1 MLSKY
6 KLRQQV
12 VALITAAAVFL
23 CMMPLSDIPAQAE
36 DSLETVTP
44 TETHP
49 EGITIDLFDY
59 WLNGEDE
66 RDDLNANEYSEE
78 IHGGTYDVLGIN
90 NNHTLKFGLNI
101 PNGNYNQ
108 INQWTHSAMPRTGI
122 VQNRLDD
129 NGYPTL
135 AVTDN
140 DNGESLAY
148 LFNEEAVAGKS
159 SYMNV
164 GGLLQQNEAG
174 YYYYNS
180 KQNFAAFDED
190 TNSFILYD
198 KPGVKKDTN
207 SSPGQFFPFNTANQ
221 VFINDEDTIDSQ
233 DQVLNHYFGV
243 HMKTR
248 FQQPKNGVSPADGA
262 TPVTF
267 SFSGDDDVWIFIDG
281 VLVADLGGIHDA
293 LSVEINFES
302 GAITIYKDSDNDNQ
316 YDEGEDVYN
325 SSTIKQEMNKAGIN
339 VGFKDGTNTFADETY
354 HTLDFFYLE
363 RGNVDSNMNMQ
374 FNLTIPPESTLTKV
388 DQDGKA
394 IENATFELYEANG
407 NYEKT
412 SKTPIATG
420 TTDNEGTFTFTDED
434 GMKIFLGDLTGDY
447 YILEETS
454 VPSGY
459 RSYDQIWLRKVKLK
473 ENKYVLLSSN
483 QWDSGAYAMPTVR
496 TIATTTIKDDG
507 RYVEGSSN
515 EEYKI
520 IDKTGSTETQV
531 GLVFAVAMTKDGNAI
546 YGDPIKGWTISEEQG
561 VASVREAIGKKGVYV
576 FGFDSANRYAV
587 DIENIP
593 GDIQSYQW
601 VNNNNYE
608 YTIGYY
614 YAEVGSIKEIVDTT
628 EIKKIESNEF
638 TRDFAVKLYAANIQN
653 RLIVQK
659 IDKDNDKKA
668 LAGATYSLYD
678 KTQVTD
684 KNNDGKLTDDEL
696 SNIDSVKECTTE
708 ASFEIS
714 KGHSIDG
721 AAAMTGIP
729 EGAYY
734 LVETDAPE
742 GYDLDATAIEVIVD
756 NQGVH
761 VNAGAED
768 DAVSVQLGVGKL
780 VKSMAQFAVDD
791 GIDASLHDITATLQ
805 TTDNY
810 TFTNGGEW
818 TDTKPEQTMELS
830 YSAKDTILE
839 YGPAETGGKVSLS
852 YDSGWGRLNIQQ
864 DAFEESLP
872 NGSPKTE
879 ITQSL
884 NNLYSTTTIVKV
896 KNKSSTPTEPTS
908 SVTLSGEDHLSIEKV
923 VEGDAWPDN
932 AEFSFTIEADGG
944 LAPMPSPTTIT
955 IGKPATGNT
964 ATAHFGN
971 IIYTQA
977 GTYKY
982 IIKEVPGNIK
992 GMTYDTKKVS
1002 LTVTVTKNGDGS
1014 LTAAAAFD
1022 KDATFTNTY
1031 DEPETDEPDSPG
1043 TTPSI
1048 PDGDDTPDL
1057 NTVDHYSY
1065 IVGYPEDYRTG
1076 EPTDDEER
1084 WPVKPQGN
1092 ITRAEVATIFYRLL
1106 TDEARSEN
1114 WTQDNTFTDVD
1125 KDDWFNTPVSTL
1137 SAMGIIGGYDDSSFQ
1152 PNAPITRAEFAAIA
1166 VRFFEE
1172 KSVDYDMGSFI
1183 DIDGD
1188 EWYADAIQAAKEYG
1202 IIGGYPD
1209 GSFQPEDII
1218 TRAEACSIVN
1228 RTLKR
1233 IPHKEHLLPDSLM
1246 RVWPDNAD
1254 VDAWYY
1260 EDMQEAT
1267 SSHEYEW
1274 IGHEGEKVEHWTD
1287 DREEIDW
1294 DEVERELEAAHG
1306 LS

>member
-6 KLRQQV
+6 KLKQQV

-23 CMMPLSDIPAQAE
+23 CMMPLSDISAQAE

-44 TETHP
+44 TEKHP

-59 WLNGEDE
+59 WLDGKYE
-66 RDDLNANEYSEE
+66 RDDLNASEYSTEK
-78 IHGGTYDVLGIN
+78 HNGTYDVLGIN
-90 NNHTLKFGLNI
+90 KDHILKFGLNI
-101 PNGNYNQ
+101 SNSNYNQ

-122 VQNRLDD
+122 VQNQSDD

-135 AVTDN
+135 VAEN
-140 DNGESLAY
+140 QSLAY
-148 LFNEEAVAGKS
+148 LFNENDASSEGAEKVEGKS
-159 SYMNV
+159 AYMNV
-164 GGLLQQNEAG
+164 GGLLQQNEEG

-180 KQNFAAFDED
+180 QDNFAAFDP
-190 TNSFILYD
+190 TSNAFTLYNTW
-198 KPGVKKDTN
+198 GVKAAGGSHN
-207 SSPGQFFPFNTANQ
+207 GQFFPFDTAKE
-221 VFINDEDTIDSQ
+221 VFEEGTTTSSINSKNE
-233 DQVLNHYFGV
+233 VLNHYFGV

-248 FQQPKNGVSPADGA
+248 FQQPKDGVSPADGT

-293 LSVEINFES
+293 LSVEINFAT
-302 GAITIYKDSDNDNQ
+302 GAIKVTGYNNN
-316 YDEGEDVYN
+316 GDVTYN
-325 SSTIKQEMNKAGIN
+325 STSTIKEEMKDY
-339 VGFKDGTNTFADETY
+339 VDLSEFKENTFADETY

-388 DQDGKA
+388 DQDGKP
-394 IENATFELYEANG
+394 IEGATFELYEADSK
-407 NYEKT
+407 YEKK
-412 SKTPIATG
+412 SETPIATG
-420 TTDNEGTFTFTDED
+420 TTDDEGTFTFTDAD
-434 GMKIFLGDLTGDY
+434 GMKIFLGDLTKDY

-454 VPSGY
+454 APSGY
-459 RSYDQIWLRKVKLK
+459 RSYDEIWLRKEELGTTG
-473 ENKYVLLSSN
+473 KYVLLSSN

-496 TIATTTIKDDG
+496 TIATTTIEDESRSVVGANNQD
-507 RYVEGSSN
+507 YS
-515 EEYKI
+515 I
-520 IDKTGSTETQV
+520 IDENGNRV

-546 YGDPIKGWTISEEQG
+546 YGDPINGWKTSQNTGEDG
-561 VASVREAIGKKGVYV
+561 VLEAIKAGEVYL

-601 VNNNNYE
+601 VNGE
-608 YTIGYY
+608 GAKYTIGYY
-614 YAEVGSIKEIVDTT
+614 YANVGSIDEIDADTT
-628 EIKKIESNEF
+628 ITRIDSNEF

-659 IDKDNDKKA
+659 TDEKGNG
-668 LAGATYSLYD
+668 LEGATFELYNKKD
-678 KTQVTD
+678 VND
-684 KNNDGKLTDDEL
+684 ANNDGKLTDGEL
-696 SNIDSVKECTTE
+696 SNIDSVKECKTG

-714 KGHSIDG
+714 EGHPIQG

-742 GYDLDATAIEVIVD
+742 GYQLDAAPIEVIVD

-761 VNAGAED
+761 VDAGTED

-805 TTDNY
+805 TTEKY
-810 TFTNGGEW
+810 PLENGGIW
-818 TDTKPEQTMELS
+818 QNANPNKSMALS
-830 YSAKDTILE
+830 YSADATILE
-839 YGPAETGGKVSLS
+839 YGPAETGGSVSLN
-852 YDSGWGRLNIQQ
+852 YDSDWGRLNIQQ
-864 DAFEESLP
+864 TAPKQGATLP
-872 NGSPKTE
+872 NGSPVT
-879 ITQSL
+879 ILGAQSL
-884 NNLYSTTTIVKV
+884 NNLYSTTTIVTV
-896 KNKSSTPTEPTS
+896 KN
-908 SVTLSGEDHLSIEKV
+908 
-923 VEGDAWPDN
+923 
-932 AEFSFTIEADGG
+932 
-944 LAPMPSPTTIT
+944 
-955 IGKPATGNT
+955 
-964 ATAHFGN
+964 
-971 IIYTQA
+971 
-977 GTYKY
+977 
-982 IIKEVPGNIK
+982 
-992 GMTYDTKKVS
+992 
-1002 LTVTVTKNGDGS
+1002 
-1014 LTAAAAFD
+1014 
-1022 KDATFTNTY
+1022 
-1031 DEPETDEPDSPG
+1031 EPEDNPNDPD
-1043 TTPSI
+1043 TPPSD
-1048 PDGDDTPDL
+1048 PDDPDTPVTPPSDPDDPDTPDL

-1076 EPTDDEER
+1076 EPTDDEEL

-1106 TDEARSEN
+1106 TDEARAEN
-1114 WTQDNTFTDVD
+1114 WTQDNSFTDVD
-1125 KDDWFNTPVSTL
+1125 KGDWFNTPVSTL
-1137 SAMGIIGGYDDSSFQ
+1137 SAMDIIGGYEDGSFQ

-1172 KSVDYDMGSFI
+1172 KSVDYEMGSFI
-1183 DIDGD
+1183 DIEGD

-1202 IIGGYPD
+1202 IIGGYED
-1209 GSFQPEDII
+1209 GSFQPNDVI

-1233 IPHKEHLLPDSLM
+1233 IPEKEHLLPESLM

-1254 VDAWYY
+1254 VDAWFY

-1274 IGHEGEKVEHWTD
+1274 IVYQNETVENWTG

-1294 DEVERELEAAHG
+1294 DEVERELCALHG
-1306 LS
+1306 VPYEE

>member
-12 VALITAAAVFL
+12 VALITAVAMFL

-44 TETHP
+44 TEKHP

-59 WLNGEDE
+59 WLDGKDKPDNM
-66 RDDLNANEYSEE
+66 NASEY
-78 IHGGTYDVLGIN
+78 GGTYNELGIN
-90 NNHTLKFGLNI
+90 KDHTLKFGLNI
-101 PNGNYNQ
+101 PDNSFDG
-108 INQWTHSAMPRTGI
+108 INQWTRSAMPRTGI

-135 AVTDN
+135 VA
-140 DNGESLAY
+140 GENQSLAY
-148 LFNEEAVAGKS
+148 LFNEEEVDGKRA
-159 SYMNV
+159 YMNV
-164 GGLLQQNEAG
+164 GGLLQQNEEG

-180 KQNFAAFDED
+180 KENFAAFDEV

-207 SSPGQFFPFNTANQ
+207 SSLGQFFPFNTATQ
-221 VFINDEDTIDSQ
+221 VFIDDEDTIDSQ
-233 DQVLNHYFGV
+233 NEKLNHYFGV

-248 FQQPKNGVSPADGA
+248 FQQPKDGVSPADGT

-293 LSVEINFES
+293 LSVEINFKT
-302 GAITIYKDSDNDNQ
+302 GTITIYKDSDNDNQ
-316 YDEGEDVYN
+316 YDEGEYRY
-325 SSTIKQEMNKAGIN
+325 SQSTIMEEMKDAGITE
-339 VGFKDGTNTFADETY
+339 GFDDNTFADETY

-394 IENATFELYEANG
+394 IEGATFKLYEATSK
-407 NYEKT
+407 YEKK
-412 SKTPIATG
+412 SETPIATG
-420 TTDNEGTFTFTDED
+420 TTDGEGTFTFTDAD

-459 RSYDQIWLRKVKLK
+459 RSYDEIWLCK
-473 ENKYVLLSSN
+473 EALGTTGKYVLLSDN

-496 TIATTTIKDDG
+496 TIATTTVDSNGSRSVVGSSD
-507 RYVEGSSN
+507 EGSGN

-531 GLVFAVAMTKDGNAI
+531 GIVFAVAMQGDVTSSGTTLNLEDLHAI
-546 YGDPIKGWTISEEQG
+546 YGDPIKGWKTSQSKGQAG
-561 VASVREAIGKKGVYV
+561 VLEAIEKKGVYV

-593 GDIQSYQW
+593 GDILSYQW
-601 VNNNNYE
+601 VNDKDAK

-614 YAEVGSIKEIVDTT
+614 YANESSVENIDADTT
-628 EIKKIESNEF
+628 ITRIDSNEF

-659 IDKDNDKKA
+659 TDEKGVG
-668 LAGATYSLYD
+668 LEGATFELYNKKDVED
-678 KTQVTD
+678 KI
-684 KNNDGKLTDDEL
+684 KDGKLTSDEL
-696 SNIDSVKECTTE
+696 SDKQYVMQCETE

-714 KGHSIDG
+714 KGHNIQG

-734 LVETDAPE
+734 LVETKAPE
-742 GYDLDATAIEVIVD
+742 RYELDATAIEVIVD

-761 VNAGAED
+761 VNAGTAE

-805 TTDNY
+805 TTNQYPLEDD
-810 TFTNGGEW
+810 GEW
-818 TDTKPEQTMELS
+818 KDAGQTMALS
-830 YSAKDTILE
+830 YSAEDAILE

-864 DAFEESLP
+864 DAFEGSLP
-872 NGSPKTE
+872 NESPKTK

-884 NNLYSTTTIVKV
+884 NNLYSTTTIV
-896 KNKSSTPTEPTS
+896 T
-908 SVTLSGEDHLSIEKV
+908 
-923 VEGDAWPDN
+923 VEN
-932 AEFSFTIEADGG
+932 
-944 LAPMPSPTTIT
+944 
-955 IGKPATGNT
+955 
-964 ATAHFGN
+964 
-971 IIYTQA
+971 
-977 GTYKY
+977 
-982 IIKEVPGNIK
+982 
-992 GMTYDTKKVS
+992 
-1002 LTVTVTKNGDGS
+1002 
-1014 LTAAAAFD
+1014 
-1022 KDATFTNTY
+1022 
-1031 DEPETDEPDSPG
+1031 EPEDNPDDPDTPVTPEPDDPD
-1043 TTPSI
+1043 TPVTPPSD
-1048 PDGDDTPDL
+1048 PDDPDTPDL

-1076 EPTDDEER
+1076 EPTDDEEL

-1106 TDEARSEN
+1106 TDEARAEN
-1114 WTQDNTFTDVD
+1114 WTQDNSFTDVD
-1125 KDDWFNTPVSTL
+1125 KGDWFNTPVSTL
-1137 SAMGIIGGYDDSSFQ
+1137 SAMGIIGGYEDGSFQ

-1172 KSVDYDMGSFI
+1172 KSVDYEMGSFI
-1183 DIDGD
+1183 DIEGD

-1209 GSFQPEDII
+1209 GSFQPNDVI

-1233 IPHKEHLLPDSLM
+1233 IPEKEHLLPESLM

-1254 VDAWYY
+1254 VDAWFY

-1274 IGHEGEKVEHWTD
+1274 IVYQNETVENWTG

-1294 DEVERELEAAHG
+1294 DEVERELCALHG
-1306 LS
+1306 VPYEE

>member
-23 CMMPLSDIPAQAE
+23 CIMPLSDIPAQAALP
-36 DSLETVTP
+36 DTVTP
-44 TETHP
+44 TEPHP

-66 RDDLNANEYSEE
+66 RDDLNASEYSTEE
-78 IHGGTYDVLGIN
+78 HKGTYDVLGIN
-90 NNHTLKFGLNI
+90 KGHTLKFGQNI
-101 PNGNYNQ
+101 PTGNY
-108 INQWTHSAMPRTGI
+108 NQWTHSAKPRTGI
-122 VQNRLDD
+122 VQNQLDD

-135 AVTDN
+135 AVTG
-140 DNGESLAY
+140 NGESLAY
-148 LFNEEAVAGKS
+148 LFNENDIDTGEQVEGKRA
-159 SYMNV
+159 YMNV
-164 GGLLQQNEAG
+164 DGLLQQNEEG

-180 KQNFAAFDED
+180 RDNFASFDKD
-190 TNSFILYD
+190 KNSFILYD

-207 SSPGQFFPFNTANQ
+207 SSPGQFFPFNTANE
-221 VFINDEDTIDSQ
+221 VFTNNGGTITSQ

-248 FQQPKNGVSPADGA
+248 FQQPKDGVSPADGT

-293 LSVEINFES
+293 LSVEINFAT
-302 GAITIYKDSDNDNQ
+302 GAITIYKDSDNDNK
-316 YDEGEDVYN
+316 YDSTKDGQPY
-325 SSTIKQEMNKAGIN
+325 SQSTIKDKMQNYVDLSE
-339 VGFKDGTNTFADETY
+339 FKDGTDTFADETY

-388 DQDGKA
+388 DQDGKP
-394 IENATFELYEANG
+394 IEGATFELYEADSD
-407 NYEKT
+407 YKKKSE
-412 SKTPIATG
+412 TPIATG
-420 TTDNEGTFTFTDED
+420 TTDDEGTFTFTDAD
-434 GMKIFLGDLTGDY
+434 GMKMFLGDLTGNY
-447 YILEETS
+447 YILEETKT
-454 VPSGY
+454 PEGY
-459 RSYDQIWLRKVKLK
+459 RSYDEIWLRKEKLG
-473 ENKYVLLSSN
+473 ETGKYVLLSDN

-496 TIATTTIKDDG
+496 TIATTTVSADG
-507 RYVEGSSN
+507 SRAVEGADSENYS
-515 EEYKI
+515 I
-520 IDKTGSTETQV
+520 IDESGKQV
-531 GLVFAVAMTKDGNAI
+531 GIVFAVAMTTDGHAI
-546 YGDPIKGWTISEEQG
+546 YGDPINGWKTSQNTGEDG
-561 VASVREAIGKKGVYV
+561 VLEAITKKGVYV

-593 GDIQSYQW
+593 GNIQSYQW
-601 VNNNNYE
+601 VNSEDPE
-608 YTIGYY
+608 YTIAYFYVSGTSL
-614 YAEVGSIKEIVDTT
+614 ENITSDNITLID
-628 EIKKIESNEF
+628 SDEF

-659 IDKDNDKKA
+659 TNENGQTLENTTFKLYKQEEVGDKI
-668 LAGATYSLYD
+668 G
-678 KTQVTD
+678 
-684 KNNDGKLTDDEL
+684 DGQLTSDDL
-696 SNIDSVKECTTE
+696 SNINPVATCTTADNKVE
-708 ASFEIS
+708 LNDTFIR
-714 KGHSIDG
+714 G

-742 GYDLDATAIEVIVD
+742 GYQLDAAPIEVIVD
-756 NQGVH
+756 DQGVH
-761 VNAGAED
+761 VDAGTED

-818 TDTKPEQTMELS
+818 TNAGQTMALS
-830 YSAKDTILE
+830 YSAEDAILE
-839 YGPAETGGKVSLS
+839 YGPATTGGSVSLS

-864 DAFEESLP
+864 DAFEGSLP
-872 NGSPKTE
+872 NESPKTK

-884 NNLYSTTTIVKV
+884 NNLYSTTTIVTV
-896 KNKSSTPTEPTS
+896 KN
-908 SVTLSGEDHLSIEKV
+908 
-923 VEGDAWPDN
+923 
-932 AEFSFTIEADGG
+932 
-944 LAPMPSPTTIT
+944 
-955 IGKPATGNT
+955 
-964 ATAHFGN
+964 
-971 IIYTQA
+971 
-977 GTYKY
+977 
-982 IIKEVPGNIK
+982 
-992 GMTYDTKKVS
+992 
-1002 LTVTVTKNGDGS
+1002 
-1014 LTAAAAFD
+1014 
-1022 KDATFTNTY
+1022 
-1031 DEPETDEPDSPG
+1031 EPEDNPNDPDTPVTPEPDDPD
-1043 TTPSI
+1043 TPVTPPSD
-1048 PDGDDTPDL
+1048 PDDPDTPDL

-1076 EPTDDEER
+1076 EPTDDEEL

-1106 TDEARSEN
+1106 TDEARAEN
-1114 WTQDNTFTDVD
+1114 WTQDNGFTDVN
-1125 KDDWFNTPVSTL
+1125 KGDWFNTPVSTL
-1137 SAMGIIGGYDDSSFQ
+1137 SAMGIIGGYEDGSFQ

-1183 DIDGD
+1183 DIQGD

-1209 GSFQPEDII
+1209 GSFQPNDVI

-1233 IPHKEHLLPDSLM
+1233 IPEKEHLLPESLM

-1254 VDAWYY
+1254 VDAWFY

-1274 IGHEGEKVEHWTD
+1274 IVYQDETVENWTG

-1294 DEVERELEAAHG
+1294 DEVERELCALHG
-1306 LS
+1306 VPYEE

>member
-23 CMMPLSDIPAQAE
+23 CMMPLSDISAQAE

-59 WLNGEDE
+59 WLDGKYE
-66 RDDLNANEYSEE
+66 RDDLNASEYSTEK
-78 IHGGTYDVLGIN
+78 HNGTYDVLGIN
-90 NNHTLKFGLNI
+90 KGHILKFGLNI
-101 PNGNYNQ
+101 PNSNYNQ
-108 INQWTHSAMPRTGI
+108 INQWTNSAMPRTGI
-122 VQNRLDD
+122 VQNQSDD

-135 AVTDN
+135 VAEN
-140 DNGESLAY
+140 QSLAY
-148 LFNEEAVAGKS
+148 LFNENDASSEGAEKVEGKS
-159 SYMNV
+159 AYMNV
-164 GGLLQQNEAG
+164 GGLLQQNEEG

-190 TNSFILYD
+190 TNSFILY
-198 KPGVKKDTN
+198 KEPGVKKNAT
-207 SSPGQFFPFNTANQ
+207 SSPGQLFPFNTAEE
-221 VFINDEDTIDSQ
+221 VFLENEDTIDSQ
-233 DQVLNHYFGV
+233 NEKLNHYFGV

-248 FQQPKNGVSPADGA
+248 FQQPKDGVSPADGT

-293 LSVEINFES
+293 LSVEINFKT

-316 YDEGEDVYN
+316 YDEGEYRY
-325 SSTIKQEMNKAGIN
+325 SQSTIMEEMKDAGITE
-339 VGFKDGTNTFADETY
+339 GFDGNTFADETY

-388 DQDGKA
+388 DQDGEA
-394 IENATFELYEANG
+394 IKNATFKLYEATKDETTG
-407 NYEKT
+407 EYTKT
-412 SKTPIATG
+412 DPNTPIATG
-420 TTDNEGTFTFTDED
+420 TTDDQGTFTFTDAD
-434 GMKIFLGDLTGDY
+434 GMKIFLGDLTGNY
-447 YILEETS
+447 YILEETT
-454 VPSGY
+454 VPEGY
-459 RSYDQIWLRKVKLK
+459 RSYDEIWLRKEELGTTG
-473 ENKYVLLSSN
+473 KYVLLSDN

-496 TIATTTIKDDG
+496 TIAKTTVDSN
-507 RYVEGSSN
+507 GSRSVVGTN
-515 EEYKI
+515 NQTCLI
-520 IDKTGSTETQV
+520 IDESGKQV
-531 GLVFAVAMTKDGNAI
+531 GIVFAVAMTTDGHAI
-546 YGDPIKGWTISEEQG
+546 YGDPINGWKTSQNTGEDG
-561 VASVREAIGKKGVYV
+561 VLEAIKAGEVYL

-593 GDIQSYQW
+593 GNIQSYQW
-601 VNNNNYE
+601 VKE
-608 YTIGYY
+608 EGAKYTIGYY
-614 YAEVGSIKEIVDTT
+614 YAAVDSIDKITANTEIKEI
-628 EIKKIESNEF
+628 ESDEF

-659 IDKDNDKKA
+659 TDENDEEKA

-696 SNIDSVKECTTE
+696 SNIKPVDTCTT
-708 ASFEIS
+708 ANDVVKLNDTFIQ
-714 KGHSIDG
+714 G

-729 EGAYY
+729 NGAYY
-734 LVETDAPE
+734 LVETKAPE
-742 GYDLDATAIEVIVD
+742 GYELDATPIEVIVD

-761 VNAGAED
+761 VNAGNAD

-805 TTDNY
+805 TTNQY
-810 TFTNGGEW
+810 PLENGGEW
-818 TDTKPEQTMELS
+818 MNAGQTMALS
-830 YSAKDTILE
+830 YSAEDAILE
-839 YGPAETGGKVSLS
+839 YGPAITGGSVSLS

-864 DAFEESLP
+864 AQNATLP
-872 NGSPKTE
+872 NKSPVTE

-884 NNLYSTTTIVKV
+884 NNLYSTTTIVTV
-896 KNKSSTPTEPTS
+896 KN
-908 SVTLSGEDHLSIEKV
+908 
-923 VEGDAWPDN
+923 
-932 AEFSFTIEADGG
+932 
-944 LAPMPSPTTIT
+944 
-955 IGKPATGNT
+955 
-964 ATAHFGN
+964 
-971 IIYTQA
+971 
-977 GTYKY
+977 
-982 IIKEVPGNIK
+982 
-992 GMTYDTKKVS
+992 
-1002 LTVTVTKNGDGS
+1002 
-1014 LTAAAAFD
+1014 
-1022 KDATFTNTY
+1022 
-1031 DEPETDEPDSPG
+1031 EPEDNPNDPDTPVTPEPDDPD
-1043 TTPSI
+1043 TPVTPPSD
-1048 PDGDDTPDL
+1048 PDDPDTPDL

-1076 EPTDDEER
+1076 EPTDDEEL

-1106 TDEARSEN
+1106 TDEARAEN
-1114 WTQDNTFTDVD
+1114 WTQDNSFTNVD
-1125 KDDWFNTPVSTL
+1125 KGDWFNTPVSTL
-1137 SAMGIIGGYDDSSFQ
+1137 SAMGIIGGYEDGSFQ

-1172 KSVDYDMGSFI
+1172 KSVDYEMGSFI
-1183 DIDGD
+1183 DIEGD

-1202 IIGGYPD
+1202 IIGGYED
-1209 GSFQPEDII
+1209 GSFQPNEVI

-1233 IPHKEHLLPDSLM
+1233 IPEKEHLLPESLM

-1254 VDAWYY
+1254 VDAWFY

-1274 IGHEGEKVEHWTD
+1274 IVYQNETVENWTG

-1294 DEVERELEAAHG
+1294 DEVERELCALHG
-1306 LS
+1306 VPYEE

>member
-6 KLRQQV
+6 KLKQQV
-12 VALITAAAVFL
+12 VALITATAVFL
-23 CMMPLSDIPAQAE
+23 CMMPLSDISVQAE

-44 TETHP
+44 TEKHP

-59 WLNGEDE
+59 WLDGEDQP
-66 RDDLNANEYSEE
+66 DNLNANQYSES
-78 IHGGTYDVLGIN
+78 HGGTYDVLGIN
-90 NNHTLKFGLNI
+90 NNHILKFGLNI
-101 PNGNYNQ
+101 PDTSNDS
-108 INQWTHSAMPRTGI
+108 INKWTNSATPRTGI
-122 VQNRLDD
+122 VQDTLEG
-129 NGYPTL
+129 GYPKL
-135 AVTDN
+135 AETY
-140 DNGESLAY
+140 NGESLAY
-148 LFNEEAVAGKS
+148 LFNENDIDTGEQVEGKRA
-159 SYMNV
+159 YMNV
-164 GGLLQQNEAG
+164 DGLLQQNEEG

-180 KQNFAAFDED
+180 KKNFAAFDED
-190 TNSFILYD
+190 TNSFILY
-198 KPGVKKDTN
+198 KEPGVKKNAT
-207 SSPGQFFPFNTANQ
+207 SSPGQFFPFNTAED
-221 VFINDEDTIDSQ
+221 VFLENEDTIDSQ
-233 DQVLNHYFGV
+233 NEKLNHYFGV

-248 FQQPKNGVSPADGA
+248 FQQPKDGVSPADGT

-293 LSVEINFES
+293 LSVEINFAT
-302 GAITIYKDSDNDNQ
+302 GAITIYKDSDNDNK
-316 YDEGEDVYN
+316 YDTGD
-325 SSTIKQEMNKAGIN
+325 SIIGTPSTIKAKMNASESDS
-339 VGFKDGTNTFADETY
+339 GFDDNTFADETY

-394 IENATFELYEANG
+394 IENATFELYEADSD
-407 NYEKT
+407 YKKKSE
-412 SKTPIATG
+412 TPIATG
-420 TTDNEGTFTFTDED
+420 TTDDEGTFTFTDAD

-459 RSYDQIWLRKVKLK
+459 RSYDEIWLRKEELGTTG
-473 ENKYVLLSSN
+473 KYVLLSSN

-496 TIATTTIKDDG
+496 TIAKTTVDSN
-507 RYVEGSSN
+507 GSRSVVGTN
-515 EEYKI
+515 NQTYLI
-520 IDKTGSTETQV
+520 IDESGKQV
-531 GLVFAVAMTKDGNAI
+531 GIVFAVAMTTDDHAI
-546 YGDPIKGWTISEEQG
+546 YGDPINGWKTSNSTGEAG
-561 VASVREAIGKKGVYV
+561 VLEAIKAGEVYL

-593 GDIQSYQW
+593 GDILSYQW

-628 EIKKIESNEF
+628 EIKKIESNGF

-659 IDKDNDKKA
+659 TDEDGNG
-668 LAGATYSLYD
+668 LEGATFELYKKED
-678 KTQVTD
+678 VGEKI
-684 KNNDGKLTDDEL
+684 NDGKLTSDEL
-696 SNIDSVKECTTE
+696 SDKQYVMQCETE

-714 KGHSIDG
+714 EDNFIQG

-729 EGAYY
+729 NGEYY
-734 LVETDAPE
+734 LVETKAPE
-742 GYDLDATAIEVIVD
+742 GYELDATPIEVIVD
-756 NQGVH
+756 DQGVH
-761 VNAGAED
+761 VDAGTED

-805 TTDNY
+805 TTEKY
-810 TFTNGGEW
+810 PLENGGIW
-818 TDTKPEQTMELS
+818 QNAHPNKSMALS
-830 YSAKDTILE
+830 YSADATILE
-839 YGPAETGGKVSLS
+839 YGPAETGGSVSLS

-864 DAFEESLP
+864 AQNATLP
-872 NGSPKTE
+872 NKSPVTE

-884 NNLYSTTTIVKV
+884 NNLYSTTTIVTV
-896 KNKSSTPTEPTS
+896 KN
-908 SVTLSGEDHLSIEKV
+908 
-923 VEGDAWPDN
+923 
-932 AEFSFTIEADGG
+932 
-944 LAPMPSPTTIT
+944 
-955 IGKPATGNT
+955 
-964 ATAHFGN
+964 
-971 IIYTQA
+971 
-977 GTYKY
+977 
-982 IIKEVPGNIK
+982 
-992 GMTYDTKKVS
+992 
-1002 LTVTVTKNGDGS
+1002 
-1014 LTAAAAFD
+1014 
-1022 KDATFTNTY
+1022 
-1031 DEPETDEPDSPG
+1031 EPEDNPNDPDTPVTPEPDDPD
-1043 TTPSI
+1043 TPVTPPSD
-1048 PDGDDTPDL
+1048 PDDPDTPDL

-1076 EPTDDEER
+1076 EPTDDEEL

-1106 TDEARSEN
+1106 TDEARAEN
-1114 WTQDNTFTDVD
+1114 WTQDNGFTDVN
-1125 KDDWFNTPVSTL
+1125 KGDWFNTPVSTL
-1137 SAMGIIGGYDDSSFQ
+1137 SAMGIIGGYEDGSFQ

-1172 KSVDYDMGSFI
+1172 KSVDYEMGSFI
-1183 DIDGD
+1183 DIEGD

-1202 IIGGYPD
+1202 IIGGYED
-1209 GSFQPEDII
+1209 GSFQPNDVI

-1233 IPHKEHLLPDSLM
+1233 IPEKEHLLPESLM

-1254 VDAWYY
+1254 VDAWFY

-1274 IGHEGEKVEHWTD
+1274 IVYQNETVENWTG

-1294 DEVERELEAAHG
+1294 DEVERELCALHG
-1306 LS
+1306 VPYEE